1 MFVKWTI
8 KMYCNILSARDQN
21 LIERVETRKHVIVV
35 TQLKYKTF

>member
-1 MFVKWTI
+1 
-8 KMYCNILSARDQN
+8 MYCNILSARDQN